1 MIVDCVE
8 KVEPGPPKL
17 LSLAAAAVGG
27 QVIIGIIIKRK
38 IKVTNH

>member
-1 MIVDCVE
+1 MECVE

-27 QVIIGIIIKRK
+27 QVINDIIRRK
-38 IKVTNH
+38 EKLKNNAV